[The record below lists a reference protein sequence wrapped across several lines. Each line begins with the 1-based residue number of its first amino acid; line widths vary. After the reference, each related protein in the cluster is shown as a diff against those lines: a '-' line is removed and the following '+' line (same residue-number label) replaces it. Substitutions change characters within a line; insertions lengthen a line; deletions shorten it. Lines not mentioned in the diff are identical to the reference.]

1 VNIVRVAAALILI
14 AVLTG
19 AMPAAAAAAA
29 ANGTTNN
36 VTSLT
41 EVALEG
47 GSHAPTG
54 DAARTE
60 PRTTMQDI
68 AIFGLIS
75 LGVLGLLWI
84 RRHTSEL

>member
-1 VNIVRVAAALILI
+1 MRVSAALILI

-19 AMPAAAAAAA
+19 AMPAATAAAA
-29 ANGTTNN
+29 ANGPANN

-41 EVALEG
+41 EVTLEG

-54 DAARTE
+54 DAASTE
-60 PRTTMQDI
+60 PRTTVQDI